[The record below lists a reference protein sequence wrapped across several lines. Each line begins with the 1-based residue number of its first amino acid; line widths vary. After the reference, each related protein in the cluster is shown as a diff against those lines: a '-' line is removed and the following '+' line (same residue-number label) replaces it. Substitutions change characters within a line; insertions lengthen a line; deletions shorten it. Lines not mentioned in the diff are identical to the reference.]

1 VEIDSTLGAAANCGG
16 VEIVNLLIRNSK
28 CNRKED
34 RQMAR
39 PRTDSRPITI
49 CLPPDIWASI
59 EAEKAKRPNDSFA
72 EIIRDRLKIK
82 TPNK

>member
-1 VEIDSTLGAAANCGG
+1 
-16 VEIVNLLIRNSK
+16 
-28 CNRKED
+28 
-34 RQMAR
+34 MAR